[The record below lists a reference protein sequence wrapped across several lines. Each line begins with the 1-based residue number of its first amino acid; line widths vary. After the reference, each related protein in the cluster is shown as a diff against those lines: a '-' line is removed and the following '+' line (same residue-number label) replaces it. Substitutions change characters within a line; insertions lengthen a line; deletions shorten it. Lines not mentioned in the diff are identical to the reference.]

1 MEQLWAGMMHPEV
14 PVHSL
19 QQHRKLLTRARM
31 ASAVLL
37 VAAASIAIGWAG
49 KNHRLRAGNDWRAR
63 LVSGEP
69 VVVRFICGTD
79 TVVDC
84 KISVRVTYQKQQSKW
99 CEDLE
104 RSDQDEISRARWCN
118 ANPELETLSL
128 FGVTHSFDRYGVV
141 KNDGRLVGQ
150 LFLP

>member
-1 MEQLWAGMMHPEV
+1 MMHSDV
-14 PVHSL
+14 PVRGL
-19 QQHRKLLTRARM
+19 QHRKLFTRARV
-31 ASAVLL
+31 ASAILL
-37 VAAASIAIGWAG
+37 LAAGSIAIGKAAE
-49 KNHRLRAGNDWRAR
+49 KHRSRAANYWQAR

-69 VVVRFICGTD
+69 VVVRFICGTN

-84 KISVRVTYQKQQSKW
+84 KTSVKVTYQKQQSKW

-118 ANPELETLSL
+118 ANPESGTLSL